1 MTYKEI
7 GYLRAHR
14 EKFHPREANELS
26 RALLGGAANMTVP
39 KGKGTKKQGK

>member
-14 EKFHPREANELS
+14 EKFHPREASDLS
-26 RALLGGAANMTVP
+26 RALLGGAMNIPAP
-39 KGKGTKKQGK
+39 KKKDR